1 MAKTIEFTAKNVKPF
16 SAWLKKFA
24 SIENSLLIEVDEA
37 GKCFTAKSYNEEKS
51 VVKYS
56 KISFIDSGLIPKKQS
71 SDPQLIKVGI
81 YNIPRVIKSLDHF
94 LSGEFSFSVQYEEVL
109 EGANKNLAGT
119 ALLIKSSS
127 LKVKIECT
135 SLNIFKYI
143 SEDIFKNKIARCEN
157 LVTAFDLPNVTIE
170 KINSLCDL
178 DKEYKFLEFLT
189 RDKKVFVRGKSFEL
203 DIADSSNEDKSLLS
217 IYKDQFDKVDVESY
231 ECLFA
236 GDKLVFNSKDSNTV
250 TVTSMVVKDEKYE
263 EESLEF

>member
-1 MAKTIEFTAKNVKPF
+1 MAKTIDFTAKNVKPF
-16 SAWLKKFA
+16 SAWLKKFS
-24 SIENSLLIEVDEA
+24 SIEHSLLIEVDEEN
-37 GKCFTAKSYNEEKS
+37 KCFTAKSYNEEKS

-56 KISFIDSGLIPKKQS
+56 KISFEDAGFTLKKES
-71 SDPQLIKVGI
+71 KNPQFIKVGI

-94 LSGEFSFSVQYEEVL
+94 LSGEFSFSVQYEEVIDG
-109 EGANKNLAGT
+109 ENKNLAGI
-119 ALLIKSSS
+119 ALLIKSPL

-143 SEDIFKNKIARCEN
+143 SDEMFKDRIAQ
-157 LVTAFDLPNVTIE
+157 VDAITKFDLPNVTIE

-189 RDKKVFVRGKSFEL
+189 RDEKVFLRGKSFEL
-203 DIADSSNEDKSLLS
+203 DVASALTKEKSLLS

-231 ECLFA
+231 EVHF
-236 GDKLVFNSKDSNTV
+236 GPEKLVFKSIDSDTI

-263 EESLEF
+263 EDSMEF

>member
-24 SIENSLLIEVDEA
+24 SIENSLLIEVDETN
-37 GKCFTAKSYNEEKS
+37 KCFTAKSYNEEKS
-51 VVKYS
+51 VVKFS
-56 KISFIDSGLIPKKQS
+56 KISFEDSGLTLKKES
-71 SDPQLIKVGI
+71 KDPQFVKVGI

-109 EGANKNLAGT
+109 EGTNKNLAGT
-119 ALLIKSSS
+119 ALLIKSPS

-143 SEDIFKNKIARCEN
+143 SDDMFKNKIAQ
-157 LVTAFDLPNVTIE
+157 TTPITSFDLPNVTIE

-189 RDKKVFVRGKSFEL
+189 RDKKVFVRGRSFEL
-203 DIADSSNEDKSLLS
+203 DIADNGDEKTILS

-231 ECLFA
+231 NIDFGE
-236 GDKLVFNSKDSNTV
+236 DKLVFRSKDSDTI

-263 EESLEF
+263 EDSMEF